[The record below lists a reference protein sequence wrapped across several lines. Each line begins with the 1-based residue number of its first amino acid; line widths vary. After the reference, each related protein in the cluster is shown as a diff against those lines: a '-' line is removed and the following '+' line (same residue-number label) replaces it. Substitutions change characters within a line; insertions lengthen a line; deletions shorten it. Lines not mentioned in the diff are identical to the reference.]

1 MVYGN
6 GTNKDT
12 GREMKIAYIESRE
25 ETSATECK
33 ILSIGAMSEIRLAG
47 KCHVLKICKFG

>member
-6 GTNKDT
+6 GANKDT

-25 ETSATECK
+25 ETSATDCK
-33 ILSIGAMSEIRLAG
+33 ILCIGAMSEIRLAG